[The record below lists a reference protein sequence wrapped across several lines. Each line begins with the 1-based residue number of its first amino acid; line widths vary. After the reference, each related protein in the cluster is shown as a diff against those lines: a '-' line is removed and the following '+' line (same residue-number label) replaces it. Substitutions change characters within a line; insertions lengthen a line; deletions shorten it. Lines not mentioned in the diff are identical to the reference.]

1 MNELTT
7 QQWAAFE
14 GELKMALFSAIGA
27 GDAIRAYRALP
38 SAQGGGAA
46 IGATEQYQYLLVSL
60 AERFEALIRAGEPV
74 GPALEALRSEGFA
87 DRLCTQM
94 FPGARS

>member
-1 MNELTT
+1 MNEPTT

-38 SAQGGGAA
+38 NAQGGAAA
-46 IGATEQYQYLLVSL
+46 IGATDQYQCLLVSL
-60 AERFEALIRAGEPV
+60 VERFEALIRAGEPV
-74 GPALEALRSEGFA
+74 GQALAALRSDGLV
-87 DRLCTQM
+87 DKLCTHM